1 MFGGFD
7 KSSDIDVLLLSFH
20 VIMNRDEFFSKFA
33 VYLGSEECGATIL
46 QKIP

>member
-20 VIMNRDEFFSKFA
+20 ALLNRDEFFSKFA
-33 VYLGSEECGATIL
+33 VYLGSEACGAKIL